1 MSWNPVWED
10 VFQNQ
15 EWGKYPHESLI
26 RFVAKYFYTGQRG
39 NTRLLEVGCGPG
51 PNIWYLSREGF
62 VPYGI
67 DGSKNAIEKAQK
79 RLETEG
85 LKGDLKTGDITR
97 LPYEDIFFNAVIDA
111 ECLYANTRE
120 KTVMVPW
127 ETWS

>member
-39 NTRLLEVGCGPG
+39 NTRLLEVGCVPAQISGICHVG
-51 PNIWYLSREGF
+51 LCSIWNRWFQKCDRKST
-62 VPYGI
+62 
-67 DGSKNAIEKAQK
+67 K

-97 LPYEDIFFNAVIDA
+97 LP
-111 ECLYANTRE
+111 L
-120 KTVMVPW
+120 
-127 ETWS
+127 